1 MTEAIARS
9 HLSSTF
15 AAVAAV
21 RAAGWGLAALL
32 GLAAAAAQAQSV
44 AMTGG
49 MGSRAL
55 LVINGGQPK
64 AMAAGDSHQGVKVL
78 SVSSEQAVVDIGGKR
93 QTVRLGEGP
102 VSVGGSGGGGG
113 GSGGSQIVLT
123 AGRGG
128 HFHSLGAINGRSVN
142 FVVDTGATLVA
153 MSVAEA
159 KRIGLKYEDGEAGY
173 TSTAN
178 GVIRAYRVKLNSVR
192 IGDVEL
198 RNVEGSVSEGAM
210 PYVLLGNSFLGRFQM
225 KREND
230 QLTLTKRY

>member
-1 MTEAIARS
+1 MTEAIVRS
-9 HLSSTF
+9 RLSPPY
-15 AAVAAV
+15 AAAAM
-21 RAAGWGLAALL
+21 RGLTGWGLAGLL
-32 GLAAAAAQAQSV
+32 GLVSAVAQAQSV

-64 AMAAGDSHQGVKVL
+64 AMAAGDAHQGVKVL
-78 SVSSEQAVVDIGGKR
+78 SVSSDQAVVDIGGKR

-102 VSVGGSGGGGG
+102 VSIGGTGGGGR
-113 GSGGSQIVLT
+113 GGSQIVLT

-153 MSVAEA
+153 MSVDEA
-159 KRIGLKYEDGEAGY
+159 RRIGLKYEDGEPGY

-178 GVIRAYRVKLNSVR
+178 GVIRAYRIRLNSVR

-198 RNVEGSVSEGAM
+198 HNVQGSVSEGSM

-225 KREND
+225 KQENN

>member
-9 HLSSTF
+9 RQPSTL
-15 AAVAAV
+15 AAVIAA
-21 RAAGWGLAALL
+21 RAVGWGVAGLL
-32 GLAAAAAQAQSV
+32 GLASAVAQAQSV

-113 GSGGSQIVLT
+113 GGSQIVLT

-128 HFHSLGAINGRSVN
+128 HFHSLGSINGRSVN

-153 MSVAEA
+153 MSVDEA
-159 KRIGLKYEDGEAGY
+159 RRIGLKYEHGERGY

-198 RNVEGSVSEGAM
+198 HNVEGSVSEGSM

>member
-9 HLSSTF
+9 RHPSTL
-15 AAVAAV
+15 AAVSAA
-21 RAAGWGLAALL
+21 RAAGWALAGLL
-32 GLAAAAAQAQSV
+32 GLASAVAQAQSV
-44 AMTGG
+44 TMTGG

-102 VSVGGSGGGGG
+102 VSVGGSGGGGA
-113 GSGGSQIVLT
+113 GGSQIVLT

-128 HFHSLGAINGRSVN
+128 HFHSLGSINGRSVN

-153 MSVAEA
+153 MSVDEA
-159 KRIGLKYEDGEAGY
+159 RRIGLKYEHGERGY
-173 TSTAN
+173 SSTAN

-192 IGDVEL
+192 IGDVEIH
-198 RNVEGSVSEGAM
+198 NVEGSVSEGSM

>member
-1 MTEAIARS
+1 MNQAASCRHWAR
-9 HLSSTF
+9 
-15 AAVAAV
+15 
-21 RAAGWGLAALL
+21 WGLSGLLALS
-32 GLAAAAAQAQSV
+32 AAASHAQSV

-64 AMAAGDSHQGVKVL
+64 ALAAGDTHQGVKVL
-78 SVSSEQAVVDIGGKR
+78 SVTSEQAVIDIGGKR

-102 VSVGGSGGGGG
+102 VSVGGSGGGG
-113 GSGGSQIVLT
+113 SGGSQIVLA

-128 HFHSLGAINGRSVN
+128 HFFTLGSINGRSVN

-153 MSVAEA
+153 MSAAEA
-159 KRIGLKYEDGEAGY
+159 KRIGLKYEHGQPGY
-173 TSTAN
+173 SSTAN
-178 GVIRAYRVKLNSVR
+178 GVVRAYRIKLNSVR

-198 RNVEGSVSEGAM
+198 QNVEASVSEGSM
-210 PYVLLGNSFLGRFQM
+210 PYVLLGNSFLSRFQM

-230 QLTLTKRY
+230 TMTLVKRY

>member
-1 MTEAIARS
+1 MPWFVVS
-9 HLSSTF
+9 L
-15 AAVAAV
+15 
-21 RAAGWGLAALL
+21 LAL
-32 GLAAAAAQAQSV
+32 GMASAQAQSV

-64 AMAAGDSHQGVKVL
+64 ALAAGDTHLGVKVL
-78 SVSSEQAVVDIGGKR
+78 SVTSEQAVVDIGGKR

-113 GSGGSQIVLT
+113 GGSQIVLA

-128 HFHSLGAINGRSVN
+128 HFFTLGSINGRSVN

-153 MSVAEA
+153 MSAAEA
-159 KRIGLKYEDGEAGY
+159 QRIGLKYEHGQPGY
-173 TSTAN
+173 SSTAN
-178 GVIRAYRVKLNSVR
+178 GVIRAYRIKLNSVR

-198 RNVEGSVSEGAM
+198 QNVEASVSEGSM
-210 PYVLLGNSFLGRFQM
+210 PYVLLGNSFLSRFQM

-230 QLTLTKRY
+230 TMTLVKRY

>member
-1 MTEAIARS
+1 MKQAASSRRPSIDQVSAGRLARWAVFSLLALAI
-9 HLSSTF
+9 
-15 AAVAAV
+15 
-21 RAAGWGLAALL
+21 G
-32 GLAAAAAQAQSV
+32 AAQAQSV

-78 SVSSEQAVVDIGGKR
+78 SVTSEQAVVDIGGKR

-102 VSVGGSGGGGG
+102 VSVGGGGGS

-128 HFHSLGAINGRSVN
+128 HFFALGSINGRSVN
-142 FVVDTGATLVA
+142 FLVDTGATLVA
-153 MSVAEA
+153 MSVMEA
-159 KRIGLKYEDGEAGY
+159 DRIGLKYQHGERGY
-173 TSTAN
+173 SSTAN
-178 GVIRAYRVKLNSVR
+178 GVVRAYRLRLNSVR
-192 IGDVEL
+192 INDVEL
-198 RNVEGSVSEGAM
+198 QNVEASVSEGSM
-210 PYVLLGNSFLGRFQM
+210 PYVLLGNSFLSRFQM

-230 QLTLTKRY
+230 QMTLVKRY

>member
-1 MTEAIARS
+1 MTKAIAHSRQPS
-9 HLSSTF
+9 GLVSAT
-15 AAVAAV
+15 AARAV
-21 RAAGWGLAALL
+21 GWGVAGLL
-32 GLAAAAAQAQSV
+32 GLASAVVQAQSV

-49 MGSRAL
+49 MGNRAL

-64 AMAAGDSHQGVKVL
+64 ALAAGDSHQGVKVL
-78 SVSSEQAVVDIGGKR
+78 SVSSDQAVVDIGGKR

-102 VSVGGSGGGGG
+102 VSIGGTGGGGG
-113 GSGGSQIVLT
+113 GGSQIVLT

-128 HFHSLGAINGRSVN
+128 HFQSLGSINGRSVN

-159 KRIGLKYEDGEAGY
+159 KRIGLKYEDGEPGY

-192 IGDVEL
+192 IGDVEIH
-198 RNVEGSVSEGAM
+198 NVQGSVSEGAM

-225 KREND
+225 KRDND

>member
-1 MTEAIARS
+1 MKQATSPCHPAYEQAPARRLMPWFVVS
-9 HLSSTF
+9 L
-15 AAVAAV
+15 
-21 RAAGWGLAALL
+21 LAL
-32 GLAAAAAQAQSV
+32 GMASAQAQSV

-64 AMAAGDSHQGVKVL
+64 ALAAGDTHLGVKVL
-78 SVSSEQAVVDIGGKR
+78 SVTSEQAVVDIGGKR

-113 GSGGSQIVLT
+113 GGSQIVLA

-128 HFHSLGAINGRSVN
+128 HFFTLGSINGRSVN

-153 MSVAEA
+153 MSAAEA
-159 KRIGLKYEDGEAGY
+159 QRIGLKYEHGQPGY
-173 TSTAN
+173 SSTAN
-178 GVIRAYRVKLNSVR
+178 GVIRAYRIKLNSVR

-198 RNVEGSVSEGAM
+198 QNVEASVSEGSM
-210 PYVLLGNSFLGRFQM
+210 PYVLLGNSFLSRFQM

-230 QLTLTKRY
+230 TMTLVKRY

>member
-102 VSVGGSGGGGG
+102 VSVGGSGGGG
-113 GSGGSQIVLT
+113 GGSQIVLT

>member
-9 HLSSTF
+9 HPPSTP
-15 AAVAAV
+15 AGVAVA
-21 RAAGWGLAALL
+21 RMAAWGLASLL
-32 GLAAAAAQAQSV
+32 GLASSVAQAQSV

-49 MGSRAL
+49 MGHRAL

-64 AMAAGDSHQGVKVL
+64 ALAAGDSHQGVKVL
-78 SVSSEQAVVDIGGKR
+78 SVSSDQAVVDIGGKR

-102 VSVGGSGGGGG
+102 VSIGGTGGGGG
-113 GSGGSQIVLT
+113 GGSQIVLT

-128 HFHSLGAINGRSVN
+128 HFHSLGSINGRSVN

-159 KRIGLKYEDGEAGY
+159 KRIGLKYEDGEPGY

-192 IGDVEL
+192 VGDVEIH
-198 RNVEGSVSEGAM
+198 NVQGSVSEGAM

-225 KREND
+225 KRDND

>member
-1 MTEAIARS
+1 MKQATSPCHPAIEQAPARRLMPWVVVS
-9 HLSSTF
+9 L
-15 AAVAAV
+15 
-21 RAAGWGLAALL
+21 LAL
-32 GLAAAAAQAQSV
+32 GMASAQAQSV

-64 AMAAGDSHQGVKVL
+64 ALAAGDTHQGVKVL
-78 SVSSEQAVVDIGGKR
+78 SVTSEQAVVDIGGKR

-113 GSGGSQIVLT
+113 GGSQIVLA

-128 HFHSLGAINGRSVN
+128 HFFTLGSINGRSVN

-153 MSVAEA
+153 MSAAEA
-159 KRIGLKYEDGEAGY
+159 QRIGLKYEHGQPGY
-173 TSTAN
+173 SSTAN
-178 GVIRAYRVKLNSVR
+178 GVIRAYRIKLNSVR

-198 RNVEGSVSEGAM
+198 QNVEASVSEGSM
-210 PYVLLGNSFLGRFQM
+210 PYVLLGNSFLSRFQM

-230 QLTLTKRY
+230 TMTLLKRY